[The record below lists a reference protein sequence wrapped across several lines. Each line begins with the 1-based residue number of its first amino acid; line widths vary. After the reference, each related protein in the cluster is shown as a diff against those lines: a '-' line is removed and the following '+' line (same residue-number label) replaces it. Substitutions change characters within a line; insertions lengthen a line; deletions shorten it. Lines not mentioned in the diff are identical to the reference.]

1 MRAELLERIDAEA
14 RRTSAAQPSRAVA
27 LRGSKAWS
35 EPPFWAL
42 DAMRLPF
49 MSSLPDRERI
59 EHDFEGYV
67 RGAGKASGTV
77 FSCFYA
83 RLRHYA
89 QAEFQWENR
98 STKQLFGNPDL
109 AVLEKP
115 WPTGTTGD
123 LLAWMEVDA
132 TFAGNSFWTW
142 TDDAGRYG
150 VQARGPS
157 RRLTRMRPDWVWI
170 VISSASGNPYA
181 LDAKI
186 VAFIYEPRVQAGT
199 LAGLGTPQQ
208 QVILTPKEVC
218 HYAPVP
224 DPEARFRG
232 MSWLTPVLREV
243 AADRAATQHKLAF
256 FERGASL
263 QTIVALD
270 KDVPVDAFDE
280 FVARFRATHEGT
292 DNAYGTL
299 FVGGGADVTVTS
311 ANLRDLDYK
320 AVQGG
325 GETRIANDA
334 GVHPV
339 VIGMSEGLAGSSLN
353 AGNYKSAMRSFA
365 DGTLTHLW
373 KVTCASLQNLVPA
386 PGGSRLW
393 IDKAALPFLAEDAK
407 DDAEVKQILAIALRA
422 LVDAGYEPDAAVEY
436 LRSGDL
442 GKLLRRH
449 SGLYSVQLQPAG
461 TPGAGGMNGAAVN
474 GDAAKALLA
483 LTRGQG

>member
-1 MRAELLERIDAEA
+1 MTSALQRVNTAYAQTRPG
-14 RRTSAAQPSRAVA
+14 RRTALGRVVA
-27 LRGSKAWS
+27 HRKAFT
-35 EPPFWAL
+35 EPPFWSL

-59 EHDFEGYV
+59 EHDFDGYV
-67 RGAGKASGTV
+67 RGAGKADGVV

-89 QAEFQWENR
+89 QATFQWE
-98 STKQLFGNPDL
+98 SFSSGELFGNNDL
-109 AVLEKP
+109 RPLEQP

-123 LLAWMEVDA
+123 LLAWFEVDA

-142 TDDAGRYG
+142 TDNAGRYG
-150 VQARGPS
+150 MQARGAGL
-157 RRLTRMRPDWVWI
+157 RLTRMRPDWVWI
-170 VISSASGNPYA
+170 LISSASGDPYA
-181 LDAKI
+181 LDARI
-186 VAFIYEPRVQAGT
+186 VGFIYQPISAAGVA
-199 LAGLGTPQQ
+199 AGLGRPQDP
-208 QVILTPKEVC
+208 VMLTPAEVC

-232 MSWLTPVLREV
+232 MSWLTPVLREI

-270 KDVPVDAFDE
+270 KDVPVAAFDE
-280 FVARFRATHEGT
+280 FVQRFRATHEGT

-325 GETRIANDA
+325 GETRIANAA

-339 VIGMSEGLAGSSLN
+339 VVGMSEGLAGSSLN
-353 AGNYKSAMRSFA
+353 AGNYKAAIRNFA
-365 DGTLTHLW
+365 DGTLNHLW
-373 KVTCASLQNLVPA
+373 QVTCGSLQNLVPA
-386 PGGSRLW
+386 PAGSRLW
-393 IDKAALPFLAEDAK
+393 IDRSALPFLQDDAK
-407 DDAEVKQILAIALRA
+407 DIADIQQTAAVALRQ
-422 LVDAGYEPDAAVEY
+422 LIDAGWNPDAAVAY
-436 LRSGDL
+436 LRSNDL
-442 GKLLRRH
+442 GKLLGQH
-449 SGLYSVQLQPAG
+449 SGLFSVQLQPPGTQASAAAAG
-461 TPGAGGMNGAAVN
+461 VN
-474 GDAAKALLA
+474 GNQPKLPALIGG
-483 LTRGQG
+483 TR